1 MTFKKRYLTAALAA
15 LLLLGNLTGGVHAAA
30 LPEGFSG
37 GVYLPEGVDVPEE
50 DGAQELIIP
59 EERAP
64 LGADTVPAPSTLLM
78 PEATGV
84 QVHENKKAGSDY
96 SNTADG
102 YVMARYTEASDK
114 KVKLQVKGPTTTYT
128 YDLKPGDAAW
138 STFPLS
144 DGDGHYTVSVYQN
157 ISGNRYS
164 SVMAVNFTLTL
175 KNEFAPFLRP
185 HQYVN
190 YAVSAENTVARAAA
204 LCAGLTDPLDKVKAV
219 YEYVVTNFTYVYALA
234 NSVLSGYL
242 PVLDTVLAKQK
253 GICFDYAAVMT
264 AMLRSQGVPCKLVV
278 GYAGTIYHAWI
289 NVWTEESGWVNAAI
303 YFDGVN
309 WQRMD
314 PTFASTG
321 RQSRE
326 IMQYIG
332 DGKNYTVKYLY

>member
-1 MTFKKRYLTAALAA
+1 MISKKHCLTVAIAVV
-15 LLLLGNLTGGVHAAA
+15 LLLGSAAGGVRAAA
-30 LPEGFSG
+30 LPEGFAG
-37 GVYLPEGVDVPEE
+37 GVYLPQGIEVPEE
-50 DGAQELIIP
+50 DGAMELIIP

-64 LGADTVPAPSTLLM
+64 LAADAVPAVSTLLM
-78 PEATGV
+78 PEASGV
-84 QVHENKKAGSDY
+84 KVHENQKAGIDY

-102 YVMARYTEASDK
+102 YVMARYTESSEK

-128 YDLKPGDAAW
+128 YDLKPGDTTW
-138 STFPLS
+138 NTFPLS
-144 DGDGHYTVSVYQN
+144 DGDGHYTVTIYQN

-164 SVMAVNFTLTL
+164 SVMAVNFSVTL

-185 HQYVN
+185 NQYVN

-219 YEYVVTNFTYVYALA
+219 YEYVVTNFKYDYDLA
-234 NSVLSGYL
+234 NSVQSGYL
-242 PVLDTVLAKQK
+242 PVLDTVLDKQK

-264 AMLRSQGVPCKLVV
+264 AMLRCQGVPCKLVV

-332 DGKNYTVKYLY
+332 DGKNYTAKYLY

>member
-1 MTFKKRYLTAALAA
+1 MTFKKRYLTVALVA
-15 LLLLGNLTGGVHAAA
+15 LLLLGNPVGGVRAAA

-37 GVYLPEGVDVPEE
+37 GVYLPAEVDAPAEVE
-50 DGAQELIIP
+50 AQELIIP
-59 EERAP
+59 EEEAP
-64 LGADTVPAPSTLLM
+64 LGADVVPAVSTLLM
-78 PEATGV
+78 PEASGV
-84 QVHENKKAGSDY
+84 LVRETKKAGVDY

-114 KVKLQVKGPTTTYT
+114 KIKLQVKGPTPTYI
-128 YDLKPGDAAW
+128 YDLKPGDTAW

-144 DGDGHYTVSVYQN
+144 DGDGQYAVSIYQN
-157 ISGNRYS
+157 ITGNRYS
-164 SVMAVNFTLTL
+164 SVMTVNFTVTL

-185 HQYVN
+185 NQYVN
-190 YAVSAENTVARAAA
+190 YAVSAENTVAKAAA

-219 YEYVVTNFTYVYALA
+219 YEYVVTNFTYDYELA
-234 NSVLSGYL
+234 NTVQSGYL
-242 PVLDTVLAKQK
+242 PVLDTVLARQK

-303 YFDGVN
+303 YFDGVK